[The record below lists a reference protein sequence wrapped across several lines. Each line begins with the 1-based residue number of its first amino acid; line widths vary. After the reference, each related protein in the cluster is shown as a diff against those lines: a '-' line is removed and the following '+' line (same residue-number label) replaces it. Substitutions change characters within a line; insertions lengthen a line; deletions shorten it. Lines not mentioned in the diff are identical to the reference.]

1 MKLET
6 LWKSKKKKEISEVR
20 TTITPV
26 NTKKADPKQKAAL
39 DVLRGG

>member
-1 MKLET
+1 MEVK
-6 LWKSKKKKEISEVR
+6 KKKKKEISEVR